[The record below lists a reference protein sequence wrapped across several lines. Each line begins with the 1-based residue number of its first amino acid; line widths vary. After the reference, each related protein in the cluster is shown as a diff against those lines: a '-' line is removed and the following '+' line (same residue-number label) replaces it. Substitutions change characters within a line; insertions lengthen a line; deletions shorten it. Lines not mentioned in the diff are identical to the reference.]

1 MKRIFLMSAVILI
14 LGAACKEKKQAP
26 PPPPP
31 APKAEVV
38 AEPQDTVEVAPV
50 QEEVV
55 YAEPVEP
62 DKYFLISGSFQEYA
76 NAEKHQKELANQGFS
91 SEIIHRQHGPNNEF
105 YRVSY
110 QSYSSWKEALNNL
123 ESERNTPGK
132 EGVWLLVKK

>member
-38 AEPQDTVEVAPV
+38 AEPQDTVESTPV

-76 NAEKHQKELANQGFS
+76 NAEKYQKELANQGFS
-91 SEIIHRQHGPNNEF
+91 SEIIHRQHGDRKSTRLN
-105 YRVSY
+105 
-110 QSYSSWKEALNNL
+110 SSH
-123 ESERNTPGK
+123 
-132 EGVWLLVKK
+132 V

>member
-1 MKRIFLMSAVILI
+1 MKSIFLMSAVVLF

-31 APKAEVV
+31 KPEVV
-38 AEPQDTVEVAPV
+38 VEPQDTLEIAPV

-55 YAEPVEP
+55 YAEPVPLAP
-62 DKYFLISGSFQEYA
+62 DKYFLISASFQEYA
-76 NAEKHQKELANQGFS
+76 NAEKYQKELANQGFS

-110 QSYSSWKEALNNL
+110 QAYSSWKEALNQL
-123 ESERNTPGK
+123 EAERNTPGK

>member
-1 MKRIFLMSAVILI
+1 MKRIFLMSAVILF

-31 APKAEVV
+31 APKPEVV
-38 AEPQDTVEVAPV
+38 AEPQDTVESVPV

-76 NAEKHQKELANQGFS
+76 NAEKYQKELANQGFQ

-123 ESERNTPGK
+123 EAERNTPGK